1 MTAFL
6 LSAVPL
12 AVAVS
17 SVLLITGVVRSRGG
31 VTGTPAVHDVWEA
44 AFLGGGPGRVV
55 DAALAGMR
63 EDGRVAIGGPGIV
76 AVLQPTARHPVERA
90 VLQEHAM
97 APSGALHALR
107 LAVMRAPAVQQVGD
121 ALAARGLVVPR
132 ARTRPW
138 RTWGV
143 TQGVLC
149 FVALPV
155 SFIAGALATFGSPG
169 SGPGGMWAF
178 SLLPVLFGGAIA
190 GFVCAAFAGRRITG
204 AGRRALR
211 DFVAGLAYTGA
222 SAAHQVAAHGVAG
235 VPDPELRGQLRTAAR
250 MRPGRDFA
258 PAAHMSAA
266 VVAWC
271 SGAEPGSGSGCGGS
285 GSGCGASSCGG
296 GGSSASSGSG
306 GDGGGGGGSSCGGG
320 GGGGCGGG
328 GGT

>member
-1 MTAFL
+1 MTTIL
-6 LSAVPL
+6 LIAVPL

-17 SVLLITGVVRSRGG
+17 SVLLIAGVVRSRGG

-55 DAALAGMR
+55 DAALAGMHA
-63 EDGRVAIGGPGIV
+63 DGRLAIGGPGIV
-76 AVLQPTARHPVERA
+76 AVIRPVAHHPVEQA

-121 ALAARGLVVPR
+121 ALAARGLVAPR
-132 ARTRPW
+132 VRTRPW

-149 FVALPV
+149 FIALPA
-155 SFIAGALATFGSPG
+155 SFIAGAVATFGSSG
-169 SGPGGMWAF
+169 SGAGGMWAF
-178 SLLPVLFGGAIA
+178 ALLPFLFGGTVT

-211 DFVAGLAYTGA
+211 GFVAGLAYTDA

-235 VPDPELRGQLRTAAR
+235 VPDPELREQLRTAAR
-250 MRPGRDFA
+250 LRPGRDFA
-258 PAAHMSAA
+258 PAAHMSAG

-271 SGAEPGSGSGCGGS
+271 SGADPGSGTGCGGS

-296 GGSSASSGSG
+296 GSGGSGGSG
-306 GDGGGGGGSSCGGG
+306 GDGGGGGSSCGGG
-320 GGGGCGGG
+320 GGGCGGG
-328 GGT
+328 GGGT